1 MIDPRQH
8 LADVMHRPCLRH
20 GGPAD
25 HDDGQAKHA
34 RCIDLGAR
42 ALPTGIFRD
51 DQIHAMIAHQ
61 GKVALQREGTA
72 IHQQMVTR
80 ERGRHVWCIDEAQ
93 QIMML
98 GLCGEGF
105 DMHATER
112 QHYTPPRAI
121 KRADSASD
129 VRHMGPAV
137 PLHRSPFRPGE
148 HQVRDA
154 RIARRCGGIGADRRG
169 KGMGRIDKMRERS
182 YLEESRQPTRAAK
195 TTDPHRHRL
204 GTRIV
209 GAPGIAQDRAL
220 AAFGER
226 LGKRA
231 RLGRAAK
238 DQDVAHGG

>member
-8 LADVMHRPCLRH
+8 LADIMHRPRLRH
-20 GGPAD
+20 GGPVD
-25 HDDGQAKHA
+25 HDDGQAEHT
-34 RCIDLGAR
+34 RRIDLGAR
-42 ALPTGIFRD
+42 PLPTGIFRD

-61 GKVALQREGTA
+61 GKVALQCEGAA
-72 IHQQMVTR
+72 IYQQVMTR
-80 ERGRHVWCIDEAQ
+80 QRGRHVWRIDEAQ

-98 GLCGEGF
+98 GLRGEGF

-121 KRADSASD
+121 KRADSAGD
-129 VRHMGPAV
+129 VGYFSPAV

-154 RIARRCGGIGADRRG
+154 RIARRCGGTGADRRG
-169 KGMGRIDKMRERS
+169 KGMGRVDKMRERPC
-182 YLEESRQPTRAAK
+182 LEESRQTIRAAK
-195 TTDPHRHRL
+195 TTDPHWHRL
-204 GTRIV
+204 GTRIA
-209 GAPGIAQDRAL
+209 GAPGIAQDCAL
-220 AAFGER
+220 AAFGQR

-231 RLGRAAK
+231 CLGRAAK